1 MNPLDRPLT
10 RRSFLRRSGTAAGVT
25 VAAASFPAILRGAV
39 DSKPLKVA
47 LVGCGGRGSGAANQA
62 LKADPGAQLVYM
74 ADAFAD
80 RLDTSLNNLRATFK
94 DQPEKVKVTPETS
107 FVGLDGIDKV
117 LATDVDVVI
126 LTTPPGFRPEY
137 FEKTVKAGK
146 HAFVEKPIAVDAPGY
161 RRFMEAARLSK
172 EKGLGVQSGFCWR
185 SHYLERETYKRVLG
199 GDMGQIQAA
208 HGTYLASTPWVKERK
223 PEWSDLEWQ
232 LRNWL
237 HHTWLSGDHIVEQA
251 IHTVDKICWAFNDAT
266 PLSAQGMGGRQQRVE
281 EQYGNQWD
289 HFSVV
294 FDFGEER
301 RGFFMCRQMAG
312 CWGDVSDY
320 VYGTKGILNKKSGTR
335 ANIRFADGNAWKY
348 EGEKN
353 DMYQTEH
360 DEFFAS
366 LRAGKPVNFA
376 EKLAHSTMV
385 GILGRMAAY
394 TGQPVTWE
402 DAIKSKEVLG
412 PDKLDWKMALPVQP
426 VAMPG
431 RTKFA

>member
-1 MNPLDRPLT
+1 
-10 RRSFLRRSGTAAGVT
+10 
-25 VAAASFPAILRGAV
+25 
-39 DSKPLKVA
+39 
-47 LVGCGGRGSGAANQA
+47 
-62 LKADPGAQLVYM
+62 
-74 ADAFAD
+74 
-80 RLDTSLNNLRATFK
+80 
-94 DQPEKVKVTPETS
+94 
-107 FVGLDGIDKV
+107 
-117 LATDVDVVI
+117 
-126 LTTPPGFRPEY
+126 
-137 FEKTVKAGK
+137 
-146 HAFVEKPIAVDAPGY
+146 
-161 RRFMEAARLSK
+161 
-172 EKGLGVQSGFCWR
+172 
-185 SHYLERETYKRVLG
+185 
-199 GDMGQIQAA
+199 
-208 HGTYLASTPWVKERK
+208 
-223 PEWSDLEWQ
+223 
-232 LRNWL
+232 
-237 HHTWLSGDHIVEQA
+237 
-251 IHTVDKICWAFNDAT
+251 
-266 PLSAQGMGGRQQRVE
+266 
-281 EQYGNQWD
+281 
-289 HFSVV
+289 V

-335 ANIRFADGNAWKY
+335 ANIRFADGNSWKY
-348 EGEKN
+348 DGPKN

-402 DAIKSKEVLG
+402 DAIKSQEVLG